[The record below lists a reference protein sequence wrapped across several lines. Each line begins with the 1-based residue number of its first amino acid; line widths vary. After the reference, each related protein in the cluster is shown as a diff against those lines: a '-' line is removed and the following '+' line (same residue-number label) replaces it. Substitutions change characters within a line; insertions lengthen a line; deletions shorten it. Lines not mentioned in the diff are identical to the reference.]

1 MKLQDTYNEVSA
13 KCADLNAQLNAALQD
28 DASTAADFKK
38 IKDELTATKTRRDML
53 SDQIKELED
62 KEAKPNDS
70 SSTKPRGMKLK
81 SKGGDN
87 TLDKQ
92 KAAINMFVHSRG
104 AKVTNDAATSVTS
117 TGIEPLVPETIIYSP
132 SAEINSVVDLS
143 TLVTKTPVT
152 TPKGTYPILK
162 RADDSFSSVAE
173 LEENPS
179 LAAPEFTQV
188 DWSVATYRGAIPLS
202 EESIADAQVDLTSLV
217 GQNIGEKRV
226 NTVNKLISPVLE
238 GFTAISETTANLADG
253 IKQVLNVKLDQA
265 YARDLVVT
273 ASFYQILDTLKDNN
287 GQYLL
292 HQDIT
297 GNSGTTIFGVPV
309 HIVNDTLLGAD
320 GEGHAF
326 IGDLK
331 RGVLFVDR
339 QEVSLAWMKSEIYGQ
354 YLGAA
359 MRFGVSQADANAGY
373 FLTISDTTTTTN
385 STTASATTSTTASAT
400 TTTTTSN

>member
-1 MKLQDTYNEVSA
+1 MFKQLQATFDKVSA
-13 KCADLNAQLNAALQD
+13 ECADLNAKVTAALQD
-28 DASTAADFKK
+28 DNFDTDAYHKLQ
-38 IKDELTATKTRRDML
+38 DELSAKKTRRDALNDQLQEL
-53 SDQIKELED
+53 SAENKQPKNPENNQDQGTPLN
-62 KEAKPNDS
+62 P
-70 SSTKPRGMKLK
+70 
-81 SKGGDN
+81 KGGEDN
-87 TLDKQ
+87 LAKQ
-92 KAAINMFVHSRG
+92 KSAINTFIHSRG

-117 TGIEPLVPETIIYSP
+117 TGIEPLVPETIIYNP

-173 LEENPS
+173 LQENPS
-179 LAAPEFTQV
+179 LAAPEFTDV
-188 DWSVATYRGAIPLS
+188 DWSVATYRGAIPIS
-202 EESIADAQVDLTSLV
+202 EESIADAQVDLTPLI

-238 GFTAISETTANLADG
+238 GFTAVSTTSSKLADD

-265 YARDLVVT
+265 YARDLVVS

-297 GNSGTTIFGVPV
+297 GKSGTTIFGVPV

-320 GEGHAF
+320 GEAHAF

-359 MRFGVSQADANAGY
+359 MRFGVSKADENAGY
-373 FLTISDTTTTTN
+373 FLTVSK
-385 STTASATTSTTASAT
+385 
-400 TTTTTSN
+400 

>member
-1 MKLQDTYNEVSA
+1 M
-13 KCADLNAQLNAALQD
+13 
-28 DASTAADFKK
+28 
-38 IKDELTATKTRRDML
+38 
-53 SDQIKELED
+53 
-62 KEAKPNDS
+62 
-70 SSTKPRGMKLK
+70 
-81 SKGGDN
+81 
-87 TLDKQ
+87 
-92 KAAINMFVHSRG
+92 
-104 AKVTNDAATSVTS
+104 
-117 TGIEPLVPETIIYSP
+117 VPETIIYNP

-173 LEENPS
+173 LQENPS
-179 LAAPEFTQV
+179 LAAPEFTDV
-188 DWSVATYRGAIPLS
+188 DWSVATYRGAIPIS
-202 EESIADAQVDLTSLV
+202 EESIADAQVDLTSLI

-238 GFTAISETTANLADG
+238 GFTAVSTTSSTLADD

-265 YARDLVVT
+265 YARDLVVS

-297 GNSGTTIFGVPV
+297 GKSGTTIFGVPV

-320 GEGHAF
+320 GEAHAF

-359 MRFGVSQADANAGY
+359 MRFGVSKADENAGY
-373 FLTISDTTTTTN
+373 FLTVSK
-385 STTASATTSTTASAT
+385 
-400 TTTTTSN
+400 